1 MEACKISNMYTLSET
16 IAAGLFEGAEYPWEV
31 LPKIHDFIL
40 ELGKSLPADKFE
52 KRGEDIWIAKSATV
66 APTACLNGPLI
77 VDEDAEIRHC
87 AFVRGNA
94 IVGKGA
100 VVGNSTELKN
110 VVLFNKVQVP
120 HYNYVG
126 DSVLGFKSHM
136 GAGSITSNVKSD
148 KTLVV
153 VKSVDE
159 KIETGLKKMGAML
172 ADHVEVGC
180 NSVLNPGTVIG
191 RNSNIYPTSCVRG
204 CIPAN
209 SIYKNEKEIV
219 EKATSFLKKLDFL
232 R

>member
-204 CIPAN
+204 CSPAN

-219 EKATSFLKKLDFL
+219 EKATSF
-232 R
+232 